1 MIEIIAFVTLCIV
14 CLGQMVER
22 FYFGKTMMK
31 QVDDAIKASMSKNVN
46 EYLSATTFDPKRA
59 KEPAA
64 EEENVELANAD
75 EEAFDKFIKN
85 QLAS

>member
-1 MIEIIAFVTLCIV
+1 
-14 CLGQMVER
+14 
-22 FYFGKTMMK
+22 
-31 QVDDAIKASMSKNVN
+31 MSKNVN